1 MIDMKKKVCFKM
13 KPKLIS
19 TVKNQFIP
27 WYFKAFNKKITFTQV
42 VERGIIQFIWETT
55 TNLMRSASLFRYDP
69 DGNPYWYWTR
79 PEKDVMNEVKKLAR
93 FAFYSLQSKPKHF
106 YTSDEYYKQRRTIEL
121 EYWDKVEQLNK
132 EWEEKLQQETLQ
144 NKA

>member
-42 VERGIIQFIWETT
+42 IERGIIQFIWETT

-79 PEKDVMNEVKKLAR
+79 PEKDVMNEA
-93 FAFYSLQSKPKHF
+93 
-106 YTSDEYYKQRRTIEL
+106 
-121 EYWDKVEQLNK
+121 
-132 EWEEKLQQETLQ
+132 
-144 NKA
+144 